1 MKRNRFPRASSLRFV
16 LTQAILLAAG
26 ESTRMGTPKST
37 LDWFGKPL
45 VVAQVESLLQAGVD
59 SVVVVVG
66 ATVTPLERLLS
77 GMPSVT
83 LAENRDFKTG
93 KASSVRTGAHSLDDR
108 CDNVVLLAVD
118 QPRPAW
124 VVQRVLTCHAAARA
138 LITSPRY
145 EGHGGH
151 PLVFSASLRSEL
163 ENVTDEL
170 EGVRAIMSRHAHA
183 VNNIKFTSPIVRI
196 DLNTSEEYRTA
207 LATYPSLS
215 DEPAG

>member
-1 MKRNRFPRASSLRFV
+1 MLN
-16 LTQAILLAAG
+16 QAILLAAG

-37 LDWFGKPL
+37 LDWFGRPL

-66 ATVTPLERLLS
+66 ATVSPLENLLNE
-77 GMPSVT
+77 MPSVV
-83 LAENRDFKTG
+83 LVVNRDFKTG
-93 KASSVRTGAHSLDDR
+93 KASSVRTGARSLDGR

-124 VVQRVLTCHAAARA
+124 VVRRALTCHIAARA
-138 LITSPRY
+138 RITSPRY
-145 EGHGGH
+145 KGHGGH

-170 EGVRAIMSRHAHA
+170 AGVRAIMSRHAHA

-196 DLNTSEEYRTA
+196 DLNTPEEYRTA

>member
-1 MKRNRFPRASSLRFV
+1 M

-66 ATVTPLERLLS
+66 ATVSPLENLLS
-77 GMPSVT
+77 EMPSVV
-83 LAENRDFKTG
+83 LVVNHDFKTG
-93 KASSVRTGAHSLDDR
+93 KASSVRTGARSLDGR

-124 VVQRVLTCHAAARA
+124 VISNVLSCHVKANA

-145 EGHGGH
+145 KGHGGH

-170 EGVRAIMSRHAHA
+170 EGVRAIMSRHAHE
-183 VNNIKFTSPIVRI
+183 VNNVEFTSPIVRI
-196 DLNTSEEYRTA
+196 DLNTPEEYRTA

>member
-1 MKRNRFPRASSLRFV
+1 
-16 LTQAILLAAG
+16 
-26 ESTRMGTPKST
+26 MGTPKST

-45 VVAQVESLLQAGVD
+45 VAAQVESLLQGGVD
-59 SVVVVVG
+59 SIIVVIG
-66 ATVTPLERLLS
+66 ATVSPLEHLLGS
-77 GMPSVT
+77 MQFVE
-83 LAENRDFKTG
+83 LVENRDFKTG
-93 KASSVRTGAHSLDDR
+93 KASSVRAGAMALDDR
-108 CDNVVLLAVD
+108 CDNVMLLAVD

-124 VVQRVLTCHAAARA
+124 VIGRVLSCHDKANA

-196 DLNTSEEYRTA
+196 DLNTPEEYRTA

-215 DEPAG
+215 DEPPG

>member
-1 MKRNRFPRASSLRFV
+1 M

-26 ESTRMGTPKST
+26 ESTRIGTPKST

-45 VVAQVESLLQAGVD
+45 VVAQVESLLQGGVD

-66 ATVTPLERLLS
+66 ATVAPLEHLL
-77 GMPSVT
+77 GELPFVE
-83 LAENRDFKTG
+83 LVENRDFKTG
-93 KASSVRTGAHSLDDR
+93 KASSVRAGALALDGP
-108 CDNVVLLAVD
+108 CDNVMLLAVD

-124 VVQRVLTCHAAARA
+124 VIRRVLSCHDMAGA

-151 PLVFSASLRSEL
+151 PMVFSAEFRTEL

-170 EGVRAIMSRHAHA
+170 EGVRAIMSRHAQE
-183 VNNIKFTSPIVRI
+183 VNQVEFASPVVRI
-196 DLNTSEEYRTA
+196 DLNTPADYRSA
-207 LATYPSLS
+207 LTTYPSMA
-215 DEPAG
+215 DEPA